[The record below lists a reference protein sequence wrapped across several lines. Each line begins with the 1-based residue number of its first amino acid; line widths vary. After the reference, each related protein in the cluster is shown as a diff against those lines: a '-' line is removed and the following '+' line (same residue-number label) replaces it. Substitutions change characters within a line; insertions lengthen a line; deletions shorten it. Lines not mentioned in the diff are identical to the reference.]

1 MTTALAVRD
10 FSKSFGGQL
19 ALDGVSFDL
28 RAGEIVALVGE
39 NGSGKSTLV
48 KILAGFHVPGT
59 GSSLSLNEVPVPL
72 PVSSGH
78 FRQLGLSF
86 VFQDL
91 GLALGLSVVE
101 NLFVGRRTVAE
112 RRSVEPIHWREERRR
127 AAEVFTRYALNIA
140 PDAVVGELRPTEQAL
155 LAIARAAEDLR
166 AFRGSSSS
174 GSGVLVLDEPTV
186 FLPETEKGF
195 LLDLVRRV
203 AAQGTAVLFVSH
215 DLTSVR
221 GLCSRAL
228 VLRDG
233 RLVGDVEL
241 ASTSDD
247 DLVRLIAPSALK
259 HETASARTT
268 SREAD
273 AEGLGVAL
281 RVENLRGPRLNGV
294 DFEIVRGEV
303 LGVAGLLGSGS
314 ESLPYAIFG
323 ALPGVEGLLRT
334 DRFTG
339 EVASLSP
346 RRAINAGFAL
356 VPADRQR
363 QGAAGSLS
371 VEKNLLSLVFGS
383 YWHRGVL
390 SYPKM
395 RKAATER
402 SATYRVRLQSPG
414 QDMVSLS
421 GGNQQKVVL
430 AKWLERQPAVLLLH
444 EPTQGVDVATR
455 TEIYRI
461 VEDLARNGTAVL
473 WVTTDFDELA
483 AVSDRILIVDGGV
496 VTSELTGGRFT
507 HDEITSAVYASSTA
521 RTSR

>member
-1 MTTALAVRD
+1 VPPVGHPPTRQRSVLVVDDSAFMRKVIADMIAGSPEFRVVGTARNGLDALKQIHALEPDIVTLD
-10 FSKSFGGQL
+10 IEMPE
-19 ALDGVSFDL
+19 LDGLETLGYIMSETPRPVVMLSAAGTSGGTDMTI
-28 RAGEIVALVGE
+28 RALELGAVDFVQKP
-39 NGSGKSTLV
+39 SG
-48 KILAGFHVPGT
+48 
-59 GSSLSLNEVPVPL
+59 
-72 PVSSGH
+72 PVS
-78 FRQLGLSF
+78 L
-86 VFQDL
+86 
-91 GLALGLSVVE
+91 
-101 NLFVGRRTVAE
+101 
-112 RRSVEPIHWREERRR
+112 
-127 AAEVFTRYALNIA
+127 
-140 PDAVVGELRPTEQAL
+140 
-155 LAIARAAEDLR
+155 
-166 AFRGSSSS
+166 
-174 GSGVLVLDEPTV
+174 
-186 FLPETEKGF
+186 
-195 LLDLVRRV
+195 
-203 AAQGTAVLFVSH
+203 

-233 RLVGDVEL
+233 RLVGDVEI

-247 DLVRLIAPSALK
+247 ELVRLIAPSALK
-259 HETASARTT
+259 HETASATT
-268 SREAD
+268 TRREVATD
-273 AEGLGVAL
+273 GLGVAL

-294 DFEIVRGEV
+294 DFEIARGEV

-323 ALPGVEGLLRT
+323 ALPGVEGRLRS

-430 AKWLERQPAVLLLH
+430 AKWLERHPAVLLLH

-455 TEIYRI
+455 AEIYRI
-461 VEDLARNGTAVL
+461 VEDLARKGTAVL